1 MIFTK
6 KTFIARRR
14 FDGMCQNPNLISKIR
29 KNIENLEHFAFK
41 KCLYNS
47 MFALPI
53 DHATVLKT
61 SIFANFHKK
70 IDFGGSQTSLKQG
83 I

>member
-1 MIFTK
+1 MLFFTK
-6 KTFIARRR
+6 ASW
-14 FDGMCQNPNLISKIR
+14 CQNPNLISKIR
-29 KNIENLEHFAFK
+29 KNTENSEHCAFE

-53 DHATVLKT
+53 DHAKMLKT
-61 SIFANFHKK
+61 SIFVNFHKK
-70 IDFGGSQTSLKQG
+70 IDFKSSQTPLKQG

>member
-1 MIFTK
+1 MEFTNAFFSRK
-6 KTFIARRR
+6 HLDA
-14 FDGMCQNPNLISKIR
+14 MCQNPNLTSKIR
-29 KNIENLEHFAFK
+29 KNIENLEHFAFE

-53 DHATVLKT
+53 DHAKIIKT
-61 SIFANFHKK
+61 SIFVNFHKK
-70 IDFGGSQTSLKQG
+70 IDFEGSQTPLKQG